1 MNRSPLRSFPPC
13 RIQVSGPLPRAMASL
28 LGVIL
33 ILASAILPGA
43 GAAIAQEA
51 AQLQITSKYYVVMN
65 ADTGDV
71 FAQRGADTQVAIA
84 SLTKV
89 FTAIEALELA
99 PLDTPI
105 TTDESDLMSSDAT
118 TMGFGPGETYTLEDM
133 LYGMLLPSG
142 NDAAHAIARS
152 LGYQEGDTPD
162 QAVDRFMALVNQRVQ
177 DMGLKNTHL
186 VRPDGWGVPGHYSSA
201 ADVAAFFKYAIGFPE
216 FVKIIGTTSYTTSN
230 GLITVS
236 QSNKMINTYAN
247 LVGGKTGYDDD
258 AGWCLVNLAQQGDL
272 RMIAVTLDG
281 VAPDDWYDDNT
292 VLLNYGFEQQTALDQ
307 ANTAFSGT
315 TIGFTDPSA
324 AQLARSARS
333 GSDLVSAAGTPAAA
347 TSAVPTATPLDPV
360 TDQTRTQAALP
371 PESEPTE
378 HHSAVDSG
386 PVWVVVVAFGI
397 IAVTGAIT
405 WWLRHARQHGG
416 RDAAHVDTVDPTPEN
431 EPDK

>member
-1 MNRSPLRSFPPC
+1 MIHPFKRSHGSG
-13 RIQVSGPLPRAMASL
+13 RIRPALTAARLGASIL
-28 LGVIL
+28 TAIL
-33 ILASAILPGA
+33 IVASAILPGFV
-43 GAAIAQEA
+43 GAQEA

-65 ADTGDV
+65 ADTGAV

-99 PLDTPI
+99 PLDTLI

-118 TMGFGPGETYTLEDM
+118 TMGFGAGETYTLEDM

-152 LGYQEGDTPD
+152 LGYQEGDTPEES
-162 QAVDRFMALVNQRVQ
+162 VDRFMGLINQRVQ

-201 ADVAAFFKYAIGFPE
+201 ADVAAFFKYAIAFPE
-216 FVKIIGTTSYTTSN
+216 FVKIIGTSSYTTSN
-230 GLITVS
+230 GYLTVT

-247 LVGGKTGYDDD
+247 LIGGKTGYDDD

-292 VLLNYGFEQQTALDQ
+292 VLLNYGFDQQTALTQ

-324 AQLARSARS
+324 AQLARSARA
-333 GSDLVSAAGTPAAA
+333 GSSLVPDVSTPIAASPAA
-347 TSAVPTATPLDPV
+347 TTAPLDPV
-360 TDQTRTQAALP
+360 TDQTRTQAAIP
-371 PESEPTE
+371 PETEPAAS
-378 HHSAVDSG
+378 HSSVDSG
-386 PVWVVVVAFGI
+386 PVWVAVVVFGL
-397 IAVTGAIT
+397 IAVTAGVM
-405 WWLRHARQHGG
+405 WWLRHAHPHRETP
-416 RDAAHVDTVDPTPEN
+416 DVDTQDGNAEN
-431 EPDK
+431 DEDK

>member
-1 MNRSPLRSFPPC
+1 
-13 RIQVSGPLPRAMASL
+13 MASL

-84 SLTKV
+84 SLTKI

-162 QAVDRFMALVNQRVQ
+162 QAVARFMALVNQRVL

-292 VLLNYGFEQQTALDQ
+292 VLLNYGFEQQTALNQ

-324 AQLARSARS
+324 AQLARSAHS
-333 GSDLVSAAGTPAAA
+333 GSSLAPAAGTPASA
-347 TSAVPTATPLDPV
+347 TPAIPTTTPLDPV

-371 PESEPTE
+371 PETEPSE

-386 PVWVVVVAFGI
+386 PVWVIAVAFGL

-405 WWLRHARQHGG
+405 WWLRHARSHAGEHAP
-416 RDAAHVDTVDPTPEN
+416 DVDTSDPSAEN
-431 EPDK
+431 DPDN

>member
-1 MNRSPLRSFPPC
+1 
-13 RIQVSGPLPRAMASL
+13 MASL

-324 AQLARSARS
+324 AQLARSARP

-347 TSAVPTATPLDPV
+347 TAAAPTATPLDPV

-416 RDAAHVDTVDPTPEN
+416 RDAVHVDTVDPTAEN

>member
-1 MNRSPLRSFPPC
+1 M
-13 RIQVSGPLPRAMASL
+13 LP
-28 LGVIL
+28 
-33 ILASAILPGA
+33 ILAR
-43 GAAIAQEA
+43 AQEA
-51 AQLQITSKYYVVMN
+51 AQLQITSTHYVVMN

-71 FAQRGADTQVAIA
+71 FAQRGANDQVAIA

-105 TTDESDLMSSDAT
+105 TTDESDLMSADAT

-142 NDAAHAIARS
+142 NDAAHAIART
-152 LGYQEGDTPD
+152 LGYQEGDTPE
-162 QAVDRFMALVNQRVQ
+162 QAVDRFMALLNQRVQ

-201 ADVAAFFKYAIGFPE
+201 ADVAAFFAYAVGFPE
-216 FVKIIGTTSYTTSN
+216 FVKIIGTSSYTTSN
-230 GLITVS
+230 GLITVT

-258 AGWCLVNLAQQGDL
+258 AGWCLVNLARQGDT

-292 VLLNYGFEQQTALDQ
+292 VLLNYGFEQQAALSQ

-315 TIGFTDPSA
+315 TIRATDPSA
-324 AQLARSARS
+324 AQLARSARP
-333 GSDLVSAAGTPAAA
+333 GSDLAPGSGTPA
-347 TSAVPTATPLDPV
+347 SAGGAIPTATPLDPV

-371 PESEPTE
+371 PETETGEPQA
-378 HHSAVDSG
+378 SVDSG
-386 PVWVVVVAFGI
+386 PVWVVAIAFGL
-397 IAVTGAIT
+397 IAVTGGVT
-405 WWLRHARQHGG
+405 WWLRHARSHAQARSGP
-416 RDAAHVDTVDPTPEN
+416 VDTTDPNAEN
-431 EPDK
+431 EPDR